1 MLRIL
6 AALLALGPAILL
18 GSEEKQGT
26 LSTVEA
32 ENKVEQ
38 EMAAREAK
46 KASERSELLAVA
58 ATTETEQPLPNGKKL
73 ILRRV

>member
-1 MLRIL
+1 MRSLLLTLIILPVSL
-6 AALLALGPAILL
+6 AAEK
-18 GSEEKQGT
+18 SERE
-26 LSTVEA
+26 LSPEDA